1 MIKLEKDVYEIK
13 IIDKEYPKK
22 LREIKGMPQVIYAK
36 GNIELLNN
44 NGIGIDIDLDFENN
58 TCSRDCDEYG
68 IKHTKIF
75 ADYLSKKGITII
87 SGLAKGI
94 DSIAHIYSMKNKGKT
109 IAVLPCG
116 FNNIYPKENIN
127 LVNAVVENGGLLI
140 SEWSLN
146 VKADIYRFP
155 QRNRIISGLSI
166 GVLVVE
172 SKLKSGSNITAH
184 NAMKQGRSVFAIPG
198 DMDNERSKGTNMLIK
213 EGAYPVSE
221 PMDIIDILEFEGY
234 IFNKK

>member
-1 MIKLEKDVYEIK
+1 MVKTEQDVYEIK
-13 IIDKEYPKK
+13 NIDKEYPKR
-22 LREIKGMPQVIYAK
+22 LRKIKGMPQVIYAK
-36 GNIELLNN
+36 GNIDLLNN
-44 NGIGIDIDLDFENN
+44 YGIGIVG
-58 TCSRDCDEYG
+58 SRDCDEYG
-68 IKHTKIF
+68 INNAKRF

-94 DSIAHIYSMKNKGKT
+94 DSIAHMYSMKNIGKT

-116 FNNIYPKENIN
+116 FNNIYPKENIKLAN
-127 LVNAVVENGGLLI
+127 IIIENGGLLI
-140 SEWSLN
+140 SEWSPN

-172 SKLKSGSNITAH
+172 SKCKSGSNITAY
-184 NAMKQGRSVFAIPG
+184 NAMKQGRSVFSIPG

-234 IFNKK
+234 SLKNKY

>member
-1 MIKLEKDVYEIK
+1 MVKTEQDVYEIK
-13 IIDKEYPKK
+13 NIDKEYPKR
-22 LREIKGMPQVIYAK
+22 LRKIKGMPQVIYAK
-36 GNIELLNN
+36 GNIDLLNN
-44 NGIGIDIDLDFENN
+44 YGIGIVG
-58 TCSRDCDEYG
+58 SRDCDEYG

-116 FNNIYPKENIN
+116 FNNIYPKENIKLAN
-127 LVNAVVENGGLLI
+127 IIIENGGLLI
-140 SEWSLN
+140 SEWSPN

-172 SKLKSGSNITAH
+172 SKCKSGSIITAH
-184 NAMKQGRSVFAIPG
+184 NAMKQGRSVFSIPG

-213 EGAYPVSE
+213 EGAYPVSD
-221 PMDIIDILEFEGY
+221 PMDVIDILEFEGY
-234 IFNKK
+234 SFK